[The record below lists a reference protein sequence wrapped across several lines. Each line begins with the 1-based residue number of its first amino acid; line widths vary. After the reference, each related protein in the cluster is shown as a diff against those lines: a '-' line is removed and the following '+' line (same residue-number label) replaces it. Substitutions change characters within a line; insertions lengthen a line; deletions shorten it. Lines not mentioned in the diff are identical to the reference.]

1 MYIAWLESADLTKNV
16 TILEGQGE
24 VKQKWGPGAGVWAP
38 ALSYHKTGRRLCQ
51 GGRGTLF

>member
-38 ALSYHKTGRRLCQ
+38 ALSYYKTGRRLCQ